1 MSNNR
6 TKSKSVTDSLSGL
19 DIYDPKFNT
28 DPFTLYEKLHL
39 NEPIIYLKNS
49 ESWLVTS
56 ADIITEICSQPD
68 LFSNDIS
75 VLLAGLHSEKPKV
88 RKILEEGLPQVPVLL
103 MSDPPDHS
111 RFRRLVGMAFSG
123 PRINNIE
130 SEIRKISRNILDNLK
145 FETSWDFIS
154 EYAIP
159 MPVNVIGGQLGL
171 CQNDINKIRSWSDA
185 FTDRLSGMID
195 EKREEA
201 CAYAVVDFQKTMQH
215 QITLRRNHKYD
226 DLLGDLVAASS
237 DGDKPLSNAEIV
249 SVIQQ
254 IMVAGN
260 ETSTSAMAEGIKLLI
275 ENPSQMKLL
284 RQDNS
289 LLKNTVEEILRLA
302 SPVAGSWRIA
312 TRDVTIS
319 GKNIKNGDKI
329 MLRFAAGSRD
339 SEKFNQP
346 NEMDINRQNSKTH
359 YAFGRGIHTCVGNM
373 LARREIS
380 ICLEHMIN
388 MFETIELTNSDEEH
402 KYSPNVMLRG
412 LKVLN
417 IQTKIKN

>member
-1 MSNNR
+1 MSG
-6 TKSKSVTDSLSGL
+6 KSPNGKTTADTLSDL
-19 DIYDPKFNT
+19 NIYDPSFSIN
-28 DPFTLYEKLHL
+28 PFSTYEELHL
-39 NEPIIYLKNS
+39 NNPIIYLKNS
-49 ESWLVTS
+49 DSWLVTS
-56 ADIITEICSQPD
+56 ADLITEICSQPH

-88 RKILEEGLPQVPVLL
+88 KKILEQGLPQVPVLL

-123 PRINNIE
+123 PRINIIE
-130 SEIRKISRNILDNLK
+130 SEIRKISSNLLDNLK
-145 FETSWDFIS
+145 ANKSWDFIS

-171 CQNDINKIRSWSDA
+171 SQNDIKKIRPWSDA
-185 FTDRLSGMID
+185 FTDRLSGMIS
-195 EKREEA
+195 EEREEA
-201 CAYAVVDFQKTMQH
+201 CAHAVVDFQKTMEH
-215 QITLRRNHKYD
+215 QITLRRNYKHD
-226 DLLGDLVAASS
+226 DLLSDLVSASS

-275 ENPSQMKLL
+275 ENPTQMKLL
-284 RQDNS
+284 RQDTS

-312 TRDVTIS
+312 TRDITIS
-319 GKNIKNGDKI
+319 ENNIKKGDKV

-339 SEKFNQP
+339 SEMFNQP
-346 NEMDINRQNSKTH
+346 NKMDITRQNSKTH

-373 LARREIS
+373 LARKEIN

-388 MFETIELTNSDEEH
+388 KFETIELADYDKAHAYN
-402 KYSPNVMLRG
+402 PNVMLRG

-417 IQTKIKN
+417 IETKVKN

>member
-130 SEIRKISRNILDNLK
+130 SEIRN
-145 FETSWDFIS
+145 
-154 EYAIP
+154 
-159 MPVNVIGGQLGL
+159 
-171 CQNDINKIRSWSDA
+171 
-185 FTDRLSGMID
+185 
-195 EKREEA
+195 
-201 CAYAVVDFQKTMQH
+201 FQKH
-215 QITLRRNHKYD
+215 F
-226 DLLGDLVAASS
+226 
-237 DGDKPLSNAEIV
+237 
-249 SVIQQ
+249 
-254 IMVAGN
+254 
-260 ETSTSAMAEGIKLLI
+260 
-275 ENPSQMKLL
+275 
-284 RQDNS
+284 RQF
-289 LLKNTVEEILRLA
+289 
-302 SPVAGSWRIA
+302 
-312 TRDVTIS
+312 
-319 GKNIKNGDKI
+319 KI
-329 MLRFAAGSRD
+329 
-339 SEKFNQP
+339 
-346 NEMDINRQNSKTH
+346 
-359 YAFGRGIHTCVGNM
+359 
-373 LARREIS
+373 
-380 ICLEHMIN
+380 
-388 MFETIELTNSDEEH
+388 
-402 KYSPNVMLRG
+402 
-412 LKVLN
+412 
-417 IQTKIKN
+417 